1 MMKKSIFWKITGLAA
16 LIFGLGAG
24 FTSCH
29 DNIYSMIE
37 MEVVQEEGLNGDV
50 SQIVPFNGSLWCT
63 NYKLYKKDLTP
74 SSSTGRYNGQWQ
86 HVNARCNGSELEF
99 ITTIATDGDRLYC
112 YTVQWEE
119 DGDDSVNVPYYK
131 RVYSSSDGETWTQID
146 ISSITGHGDS
156 NDSYAVNTIMHVF
169 DNRAGDGTS
178 NFTGRKAYVRL
189 YNSTSQNYEVHELPG
204 TTVNSSVA
212 SGSDTSS
219 FSAVYIGG
227 QTRFSNSLD
236 MVAGNGMAYRS
247 SGSDIEYSSDGST
260 WTNVD
265 FDRGTIWALAVTADY
280 LLVGTSDGIFRSHL
294 DSGVPSSSATDFSN
308 NAQSLLTSRVTG
320 LYVLD
325 SSRNEG
331 DTDEY
336 GSMIISGY
344 LSSSSDTFGEI
355 GLYAYYPGRG
365 VWNRDGD

>member
-37 MEVVQEEGLNGDV
+37 MEVVQEEGLNGDI

-63 NYKLYKKDLTP
+63 NYKLYKKDITP
-74 SSSTGRYNGQWQ
+74 SSSTGRYNGQWY
-86 HVNARCNGSELEF
+86 HVDAKCNGSDLEF
-99 ITTIATDGDRLYC
+99 ITTIATDGSKLYC

-119 DGDDSVNVPYYK
+119 DGDDSVNIPYYK

-146 ISSITGHGDS
+146 IHSITGHGDS
-156 NDSYAVNTIMHVF
+156 SDSYAVNTVMHVF
-169 DNRAGDGTS
+169 DNRAGDGTNS
-178 NFTGRKAYVRL
+178 FTSRKAYVRL
-189 YNSTSQNYEVHELPG
+189 YNPSTDSYEIHELSD
-204 TTVNSSVA
+204 TTVSSSVA
-212 SGSDTSS
+212 SGSSGSD
-219 FSAVYIGG
+219 FSAVYINGS
-227 QTRFSNSLD
+227 TKFSNSLD
-236 MVAGNGMAYRS
+236 MVAGNGKAYRT
-247 SGSDIEYSSDGST
+247 SGSDIEYSSNGSD
-260 WTNVD
+260 WTSVD
-265 FDRGTIWALAVTADY
+265 FDKGTIWALAVTADY
-280 LLVGTSDGIFRSHL
+280 LLVGTSDGIYKSHL